1 MSSLTGAKG
10 DIGPGPVISIEA
22 TSVSVTS
29 SAARET
35 AFLVHDGSSGRAR
48 GVVGCTQAAVEVVV
62 DDANVLHERVHGG
75 RSHEAVPLRLQLPGG
90 LLRLRD

>member
-1 MSSLTGAKG
+1 MLTGAKG

-35 AFLVHDGSSGRAR
+35 TFLVYDGSSGRAR
-48 GVVGCTQAAVEVVV
+48 GIVGCTEAAVEVVV
-62 DDANVLHERVHGG
+62 DHAVVSHERVPANE
-75 RSHEAVPLRLQLPGG
+75 R
-90 LLRLRD
+90 